1 MDFLT
6 NINLGKNEL
15 QNARIQNLATAPQGA
30 VEGMIYFNTT
40 DKTAYVFANGV
51 WQNALYTYKG
61 EEFTTVLKNKL
72 NGISSGANKV
82 EKSTTNGNIKVDGTE
97 TTVYTHPGT
106 GTNPHGTTKADVG
119 LGNVEDKSA
128 ATILNEL
135 TKAKLVEKLGFTPT
149 EIVIGTDAAKGTAT
163 GSKSLYI
170 ATDTKKIWLD
180 NAAGAWLQVGGQD
193 TISWSSITGKPATFA
208 PPIASKTVLGGIK
221 VGENLEI
228 TSDGKLSAITT
239 SGDGKSVYAI
249 NQETF
254 IAAEGQ
260 TKFTL
265 TAGKYRTG
273 AGLLSAFLNGVKVRK
288 EAIFETGNTTFELA
302 TGIQEGDQVLA
313 EYVQIMDAEQYAA
326 HSAEHVE
333 GAVDAIPNATQT
345 MGGLLGASDK
355 TKLDGIAAGANK
367 YAHPS
372 GDGNLHVPATGTSN
386 NGKVLKAGSTAGN
399 IEWGSLSKSE
409 IGLSN
414 VPNVSTNNQTPTYTE
429 ASTLDS
435 LKSGEILTTAFGKLA
450 KAVATQISHLADKSN
465 PHAVTKVQ
473 VGLSNVDNT
482 KDADKPISTA
492 VNTALGKK
500 LDASLKGSQNGVAEL
515 DDAGKVPASQLPSY
529 VDDVIEGYFSGGKF
543 YKESAHTN
551 EIPGESGKIFTDLAT
566 NKVYR
571 WSGTAFTVISETIS
585 LGETSSTAYRGDRGK
600 IAYDHSQSTH
610 ARTDAT
616 KTENSSTNGN
626 IKINDTEAI
635 VYTHPS
641 AHPASMIVQDASNRF
656 TSDAEKLTWNARTQK
671 YAANIGNGSASEITV
686 THGLNTQDVSVLVRE
701 AASPYNA
708 IMCDIQ
714 ILSATQ
720 IKLLFATAPANGQY
734 RVIVVG

>member
-15 QNARIQNLATAPQGA
+15 QNARIQNLATAPQGP

-40 DKTAYVFANGV
+40 DKTAYVFANGA

-106 GTNPHGTTKADVG
+106 GTNPHGTTKADVD
-119 LGNVEDKSA
+119 LGNVENKSA

-149 EIVIGTDAAKGTAT
+149 KIVIGTDAAKGSAT

-180 NAAGAWLQVGGQD
+180 NATGAWVQVGGQD
-193 TISWSSITGKPATFA
+193 TIAWSNITGKPAAFT

-228 TSDGKLSAITT
+228 TSDGTLSAITT

-260 TKFTL
+260 TNFTL

-273 AGLLSAFLNGVKVRK
+273 SGLLSVFLNGVKVRK
-288 EAIFETGNTTFELA
+288 EAISETGNTTFELA

-333 GAVDAIPNATQT
+333 GALDAIPNATQT
-345 MGGLLGASDK
+345 TGGLLGAADK
-355 TKLDGIAAGANK
+355 IKLDGIAAGANK

-386 NGKVLKAGSTAGN
+386 DGKILRAG
-399 IEWGSLSKSE
+399 
-409 IGLSN
+409 
-414 VPNVSTNNQTPTYTE
+414 
-429 ASTLDS
+429 S

-450 KAVATQISHLADKSN
+450 KAVATLISHLANKSN
-465 PHAVTKVQ
+465 PHAVTKAQ

-482 KDADKPISTA
+482 KDVDKPISTA
-492 VNTALGKK
+492 VSTALGKK
-500 LDASLKGSQNGVAEL
+500 LDTSLKGSQGGVAEL
-515 DDAGKVPASQLPSY
+515 DETGKVPASQLPSY
-529 VDDVIEGYFSGGKF
+529 VDDVVEGYLSSGKF
-543 YKESAHTN
+543 YKESSYVT

-571 WSGTAFTVISETIS
+571 WSGTSYTVISETLA

-600 IAYDHSQSTH
+600 TAYDHSQSAH
-610 ARTDAT
+610 ARTDAS
-616 KTENSSTNGN
+616 KTENSGTNGN
-626 IKINDTEAI
+626 IKIDGVESV

-641 AHPASMIVQDASNRF
+641 NHPASMITQDASNRF
-656 TSDAEKLTWNARTQK
+656 VSDAEKSTWNERTKK
-671 YAANIGNGSASEITV
+671 YTSNIGNGSASEIVV
-686 THGLNTQDVSVLVRE
+686 THNLNTQDVSVLVRE
-701 AASPYNA
+701 TSSPYNA
-708 IMCDIQ
+708 VICDIQ

-720 IKLLFATAPANGQY
+720 IKLLFATAPVNGQY
-734 RVIVVG
+734 RVTVVG